1 MNLAL
6 LGYGKMG
13 RAIETLAQ
21 ERGHQICATIDNE
34 DDWMAKISDLRGCD
48 MAVEFSTPAT
58 VVSNIM
64 RCFDMDMPVVVGTT
78 GWYDHLDS
86 VVHECLGRGQALFAA
101 SNFSIGMNIVFELN
115 RQLASL
121 MNGHSEYGVSITETH
136 HVHKL
141 DAPSGTAITLANDIV
156 DRLDRMDGWQLVKGD
171 ARPAGSAIPITAVRE
186 GEVPGIHEV
195 VYDSDMDTITLR
207 HSAKSRRGLA
217 LGALLAAEFLQ
228 GRKGYFTMHDLLFSA
243 NQKDTKTRL

>member
-13 RAIETLAQ
+13 RAVETLAG
-21 ERGHQICATIDNE
+21 ERGHRVCAVVDGE
-34 DDWMAKISDLRGCD
+34 EDWMARAGDLRSCD
-48 MAVEFSTPAT
+48 VAVEFSTPAT
-58 VVSNIM
+58 AVGNIM
-64 RCFDMDMPVVVGTT
+64 RCFDMDLPVVVGTT

-86 VVHECLGRGQALFAA
+86 IVHDCLSRGQALFVA

-121 MNGHSEYGVSITETH
+121 MNGHGEYGVSITETH

-171 ARPAGSAIPITAVRE
+171 ARPSGSAIPITAVRE

-195 VYDSDMDTITLR
+195 VYDSDIDTITLR
-207 HSAKSRRGLA
+207 HSAKSRKGLA